1 LPDGIHSRIDYAGD
15 YHTVLDEHRQE
26 IPMDNNDY
34 QLDLAIA
41 AWECGEDI
49 PFDLEVAL
57 LMKGYDVEALRNQH
71 LN

>member
-1 LPDGIHSRIDYAGD
+1 
-15 YHTVLDEHRQE
+15 
-26 IPMDNNDY
+26 MDNNDY
-34 QLDLAIA
+34 QLDLAIE

-71 LN
+71 MGCSIPTQ